1 MESVIP
7 MLSPTSTATCGPPSA
22 ARAGR
27 RCHNFSGGPGALP
40 RAVLEQ
46 TAGAIDLFEDTGDS
60 ILGLSHRSSRC
71 RQIVDDAEATI
82 RRLADVPP
90 DYRVLFLQGGGSL
103 QFAMIPMHLL
113 LGAPGP
119 AEYITSGY
127 WSAKA
132 VPEARSQGEV
142 RVLWSGEADGYRRL
156 PRADELAPGADAAYL
171 HYVSNETV
179 EGLQFPYLP
188 GRDDV
193 PRICDMSSDFL
204 SRPVDVSRFD
214 LIYAHAQKNLGPAG
228 VTVVLIRDWI
238 LDRGRPLPAVLR
250 YRTHADAGSIF
261 NTPPVFA
268 IYVTGLVARW
278 LEHDIGGLAA
288 MQARNEAKARC
299 LYDTL
304 DAAPDVFEVHAEPW
318 ARSTMN
324 VAFRLRRRELEPVLV
339 AAAARAGFLGI
350 AGHRSVGGLRVSL
363 YNAVEPEAVA
373 ELAGFLAEFAQATA
387 STRS

>member
-1 MESVIP
+1 MISK
-7 MLSPTSTATCGPPSA
+7 LGDPPSGDR
-22 ARAGR
+22 ARR

-40 RAVLEQ
+40 AAVLTQ
-46 TAGAIDLFEDTGDS
+46 TAGAIELFEDTGDS
-60 ILGLSHRSSRC
+60 ILGLSHRAPRC
-71 RQIVDDAEATI
+71 RQIVDEAAAAI
-82 RRLADVPP
+82 RRLADIPP
-90 DYRVLFLQGGGSL
+90 EYRILFLQGGGSL
-103 QFAMIPMHLL
+103 QFAMVPMHLL
-113 LGAPGP
+113 RGASGP
-119 AEYITSGY
+119 AEYIASGY

-142 RVLWSGEADGYRRL
+142 RVLWSGQADGYRRL
-156 PRADELAPGADAAYL
+156 PHAGELAPAANAAYL

-193 PRICDMSSDFL
+193 PRVCDMSSDFL
-204 SRPVDVSRFD
+204 SRPIDVSRFD

-228 VTVVLIRDWI
+228 VTVVVVRDWI
-238 LDRGRPLPAVLR
+238 LDRGRDLPSVLR

-268 IYVTGLVARW
+268 IYVTWLVARW

-288 MQARNEAKARC
+288 MQARNEAKARR

-318 ARSTMN
+318 ARSRMN
-324 VAFRLRRRELEPVLV
+324 VAFRTRRRDLEPVLI
-339 AAAARAGFLGI
+339 AEAARAGFIGV

-363 YNAVEPEAVA
+363 YNAVEPDAVA
-373 ELAGFLAEFAQATA
+373 SLCAFLEGFAHDH
-387 STRS
+387 R